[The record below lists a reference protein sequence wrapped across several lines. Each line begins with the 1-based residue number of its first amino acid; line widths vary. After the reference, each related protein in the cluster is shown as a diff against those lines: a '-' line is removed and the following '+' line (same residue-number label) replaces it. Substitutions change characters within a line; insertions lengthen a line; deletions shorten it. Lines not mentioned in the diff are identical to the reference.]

1 MIAAISRSRPLKASI
16 LSATPA
22 LASANEIARARAGV
36 AQQAI
41 GRRLEAVVDRVERA
55 QSRRRRSVPQHFAAA
70 RRLGGDDGARL
81 RGERGQVRR
90 RPGRNEQGE
99 DDAGERRMQ
108 AARQHARP

>member
-55 QSRRRRSVPQHFAAA
+55 QSRR
-70 RRLGGDDGARL
+70 
-81 RGERGQVRR
+81 QVRHLKTPGPAR
-90 RPGRNEQGE
+90 TASAYFRGRNGNQSHGEQGRL
-99 DDAGERRMQ
+99 DDEAS
-108 AARQHARP
+108 AA